1 MKIFRSL
8 PLLILLSFFISI
20 SANSQTKLKI
30 GHIDF
35 AKLYSIMPGL
45 DTAKAKYEEYNKSV
59 QEQYAAMQ
67 TELEAKFMDYQAN
80 QSNLSEIIRQTKES
94 EINDLKTR
102 MDGFETKAVQD
113 LQNKE
118 LELTSPIIEKAR
130 EAVKEVAK
138 DAGYTYI
145 LNSTEGLVLYS
156 EPSDD
161 ILPMVMKKLG
171 ISEDALKKSSGI
183 PLK

>member
-1 MKIFRSL
+1 MRIFRGL
-8 PLLILLSFFISI
+8 PLLILLGFFISLNV
-20 SANSQTKLKI
+20 NSQTKLKI

-45 DTAKAKYEEYNKSV
+45 DTAKARYEEYNKSV
-59 QEQYAAMQ
+59 QEQYATMQ
-67 TELEAKFMDYQAN
+67 TELESKFMDYQAN
-80 QSNLSEIIRQTKES
+80 QANLSEIIRQTKES

-102 MDGFETKAVQD
+102 MDAFETKAVQD
-113 LQNKE
+113 LQTKE
-118 LELTSPIIEKAR
+118 LELTSPIIERAR

-138 DAGYTYI
+138 ENGYTYV

-161 ILPMVMKKLG
+161 ILPVVMKKLG
-171 ISEDALKKSSGI
+171 ISEDALKNAEVKTQ
-183 PLK
+183 K